1 MKSINRR
8 TFIRRVGLS
17 AAALAVGDKFSVL
30 QAFPEQNRPYLA
42 TVEELEQVNE
52 LCVVYPT
59 DHGEALINPDMG
71 WTMHFYSNLL
81 ENYGSRLEPAD
92 TLDYFPGLSTVYL
105 RIPWAFVEPE
115 EGKFCWETLD
125 TPAQR
130 WIDKGKKIS
139 IRITATESW
148 MYKATPE
155 WVFDAGAKGYDV
167 DGTIYEPDYDDPV
180 FLEKVENFVRA
191 MGERYDGNPNVAFID
206 IGHYGMWGEGHTVL
220 TTPKHGKSWGVE
232 VQKKYIDLYLRH
244 FKQTLL
250 CISDDYAGHDLPGER
265 FPIMDYAFSRGV
277 SMRDDSILVQKI
289 PRHWYHSEMAQ
300 LFWPSLPV
308 ILEHEHYGGSKKK
321 GAWDKDL
328 LLKSVEDYHAAY
340 MSIHW
345 WPDIFLEENKDIIR
359 KINLRM
365 GYRIQLQSLKYPLVV
380 HLGEVFF
387 IQSQWYNSGVT
398 PCYRGGYPCFTLKDA
413 KGGVVSVLVDKS
425 FNVKFLSVAER
436 TKIAFSTL
444 NSGFR
449 VAPRFQ
455 DKINC
460 FSRTCTPGEYSLYVS
475 VGQEDGTPVFEL
487 PYSESDGKKRY
498 KMGKIILADYLKDE

>member
-1 MKSINRR
+1 
-8 TFIRRVGLS
+8 
-17 AAALAVGDKFSVL
+17 
-30 QAFPEQNRPYLA
+30 
-42 TVEELEQVNE
+42 
-52 LCVVYPT
+52 
-59 DHGEALINPDMG
+59 
-71 WTMHFYSNLL
+71 
-81 ENYGSRLEPAD
+81 
-92 TLDYFPGLSTVYL
+92 
-105 RIPWAFVEPE
+105 
-115 EGKFCWETLD
+115 
-125 TPAQR
+125 
-130 WIDKGKKIS
+130 
-139 IRITATESW
+139 
-148 MYKATPE
+148 
-155 WVFDAGAKGYDV
+155 
-167 DGTIYEPDYDDPV
+167 
-180 FLEKVENFVRA
+180 
-191 MGERYDGNPNVAFID
+191 
-206 IGHYGMWGEGHTVL
+206 
-220 TTPKHGKSWGVE
+220 
-232 VQKKYIDLYLRH
+232 
-244 FKQTLL
+244 
-250 CISDDYAGHDLPGER
+250 
-265 FPIMDYAFSRGV
+265 
-277 SMRDDSILVQKI
+277 MRDDSILVQKI